1 MRRTFWTLATLAS
14 LITCASPAF
23 SAESKGRI
31 RNATAAE
38 IRTHLNESAQET
50 TTDRSG
56 YTYRKGSKRGYKIST
71 GRICIRFENRKTD
84 CADIKTD
91 GSKFHMI
98 TGDGTRTRF

>member
-1 MRRTFWTLATLAS
+1 MHRTLRNMAMLAS
-14 LITCASPAF
+14 FIACTTPAF
-23 SAESKGRI
+23 SAETKGRI

-38 IRTHLNESAQET
+38 IRAHLNESSQET

-71 GRICIRFENRKTD
+71 GKICIRFENKQAD

-91 GSKFHMI
+91 GSKFQMI
-98 TGDGTRTRF
+98 TSDGTRTRF

>member
-1 MRRTFWTLATLAS
+1 MHRTLRNLAMTAS
-14 LITCASPAF
+14 FIACAAPAF
-23 SAESKGRI
+23 SAENKGRI

-38 IRTHLNESAQET
+38 IRAHLNEGSQET

-56 YTYRKGSKRGYKIST
+56 YTYRKGSNRGYKIST
-71 GRICIRFENRKTD
+71 GKICIRFENKQTD

-98 TGDGTRTRF
+98 TNDGTRTRF